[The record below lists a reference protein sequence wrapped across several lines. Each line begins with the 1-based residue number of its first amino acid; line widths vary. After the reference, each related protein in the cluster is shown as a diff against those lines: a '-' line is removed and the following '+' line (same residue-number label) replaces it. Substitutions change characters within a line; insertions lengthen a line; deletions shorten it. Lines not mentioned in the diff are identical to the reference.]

1 MGRPVKIS
9 GREGSVLRAI
19 GYGLGVPGAELAERM
34 QMDHGELVDVLNALM
49 GTGYVEVA
57 SMKETVTLED
67 FAGEMFEVNPSFV
80 NDLKEAL
87 KRH

>member
-1 MGRPVKIS
+1 
-9 GREGSVLRAI
+9 
-19 GYGLGVPGAELAERM
+19 
-34 QMDHGELVDVLNALM
+34 
-49 GTGYVEVA
+49 
-57 SMKETVTLED
+57 LED